1 MFLNDILCA
10 YPLLMGS
17 NIGTLLTF
25 IRNRAFKLK
34 NKSITDFKHLVS
46 DAFTYTIIMK
56 KVYSGSF
63 EGIHAKTVSVETS
76 FTKGLPSFSIVGLG
90 NASIQESK
98 ERIKSALA
106 ANDYTFPPM
115 RVTINLSPSDLKKE
129 GTHFDLCGALLIALQ
144 KQEVSFEGYYIFG
157 ELGLDGE
164 VKETGSLFAL
174 ILSLVQRKALQK
186 AIVPTSALKK
196 LSCIPNVE
204 FYGVDSLSECIAF
217 FQSDEV
223 HKPARAYEFSHPF
236 VQMNGNR
243 LYYLDS
249 YAYDFTEVT
258 GQENAKKAALI
269 CAAGMHNLLLEG
281 SPGCGKSMI
290 AKRLA
295 YVLPPLHM
303 DEILENAKLN
313 ALEGIEPDF
322 TPLRP
327 FRHPH
332 HTSTP
337 ASIFGGGSQY
347 SKIGEIGLAHG
358 GVLFFD
364 ELPHFPKNILEAL
377 REPLEDRRIM
387 ISRVNSKIEYPT
399 DIMFIAAMNP
409 CPCGNLYHQSKSCR
423 CTDLEIKRYKN
434 RLSEPFLDRIDISV
448 VMQPASSE
456 DRPSLSSS
464 QMHKKVFEALK
475 MRASRQQDKPNGK
488 LNDED
493 IKTYCSLT
501 DDLQEIMRMAGEQ
514 FGLSF
519 RAVNKTLKVAR
530 TIADLASSAEIRKE
544 HLLEA
549 LSYRRR

>member
-1 MFLNDILCA
+1 
-10 YPLLMGS
+10 
-17 NIGTLLTF
+17 
-25 IRNRAFKLK
+25 
-34 NKSITDFKHLVS
+34 
-46 DAFTYTIIMK
+46 MK

-144 KQEVSFEGYYIFG
+144 KQEVNFEGYYIFG

-164 VKETGSLFAL
+164 VKETGTLFAL
-174 ILSLVQRKALQK
+174 ILSLAQSKELQK
-186 AIVPTSALKK
+186 AIVPTSALEK

-204 FYGVDSLSECIAF
+204 FYGVDSLSQCIEF
-217 FQSDEV
+217 FQSNEE
-223 HKPARAYEFSHPF
+223 KQPAKAYEFSHPYL
-236 VQMNGNR
+236 QTKEHR

-249 YAYDFTEVT
+249 YAFDFAEVK

-269 CAAGMHNLLLEG
+269 SAAGMHNLLLEG

-313 ALEGIEPDF
+313 ALEGVEPDF
-322 TPLRP
+322 MPLRP

-358 GVLFFD
+358 GILFFD

-387 ISRVNSKIEYPT
+387 ISRVNSKVEYPT
-399 DIMFIAAMNP
+399 DIMFVAAMNP
-409 CPCGNLYHQSKSCR
+409 CPCGNLYHQSQSCR

-448 VMQPASSE
+448 VMQPSSGE
-456 DRPSLSSS
+456 DRPSLSSL

-475 MRASRQQDKPNGK
+475 MRESREQSKPNGK
-488 LNDED
+488 LED
-493 IKTYCSLT
+493 KEIKTFCSINSE
-501 DDLQEIMRMAGEQ
+501 LQELMRTASEQ

-530 TIADLASSAEIRKE
+530 TIADLASSVEIKKE

-549 LSYRRR
+549 FSYRRR